1 MFSSNT
7 SEWSELEP
15 LLPALEGFE
24 LCPFPRPAVSYKGLL
39 LCPGTG
45 GRLLAFDLYNARS
58 CRLIEKPIE
67 YESHGGT
74 DCVGVCQGC
83 LRICQISLWF
93 RLGSVLRVW
102 EFKDNEGGGKWFLEH
117 EVFINQL
124 VSKKSPWLTQ
134 YVPLKFP
141 FVTVLAFHPNDG
153 DILYLVIEMKVA
165 LCNLRCKTIKV
176 FCDIPHG
183 YEDKCTII
191 NFVLPCWP
199 TPIP

>member
-1 MFSSNT
+1 MKVEANGSWRTKCFSTN
-7 SEWSELEP
+7 WL
-15 LLPALEGFE
+15 
-24 LCPFPRPAVSYKGLL
+24 K
-39 LCPGTG
+39 
-45 GRLLAFDLYNARS
+45 
-58 CRLIEKPIE
+58 K
-67 YESHGGT
+67 
-74 DCVGVCQGC
+74 
-83 LRICQISLWF
+83 
-93 RLGSVLRVW
+93 
-102 EFKDNEGGGKWFLEH
+102 KKK
-117 EVFINQL
+117 
-124 VSKKSPWLTQ
+124 KKSPWLTQ
-134 YVPLKFP
+134 YVSQKFP

>member
-1 MFSSNT
+1 MV
-7 SEWSELEP
+7 L
-15 LLPALEGFE
+15 
-24 LCPFPRPAVSYKGLL
+24 
-39 LCPGTG
+39 G
-45 GRLLAFDLYNARS
+45 GRSVF
-58 CRLIEKPIE
+58 
-67 YESHGGT
+67 
-74 DCVGVCQGC
+74 Q
-83 LRICQISLWF
+83 QIGL
-93 RLGSVLRVW
+93 
-102 EFKDNEGGGKWFLEH
+102 KKKKK
-117 EVFINQL
+117 
-124 VSKKSPWLTQ
+124 KKSPWLTQ
-134 YVPLKFP
+134 YVSQKFP